1 MKVNLLDDNELVILA
16 ETVKTLQCFNQLSV
30 LMSGSS
36 YVTCSLIVPSMY
48 YLKKHLTKTRN
59 HSHLTTG
66 LQEAL
71 LTSLEHYDEAYEI
84 NKNSYLLS
92 ATFLDPNY
100 KDFDFC
106 TSDEKKEHMKQIK
119 LYLSDFYS
127 TRNIASLT
135 ESVVQEP
142 DKKKFKLNFNSD
154 TDDELLVVDLKKEI
168 SSYIKYKTSDS
179 NILDFWKNSKTTI
192 PSFILYC

>member
-1 MKVNLLDDNELVILA
+1 
-16 ETVKTLQCFNQLSV
+16 
-30 LMSGSS
+30 
-36 YVTCSLIVPSMY
+36 MY

-59 HSHLTTG
+59 HSDLTTG

-84 NKNSYLLS
+84 NKNSYLLT

-127 TRNIASLT
+127 TRKIASLT
-135 ESVVQEP
+135 VSVLQEP
-142 DKKKFKLNFNSD
+142 DKKKFKDLNSN
-154 TDDELLVVDLKKEI
+154 TDDELLEVDLKKEI
-168 SSYIKYKTSDS
+168 SSYSKYKTSDS
-179 NILDFWKNSKTTI
+179 NILDFWKNSKKRFPALFCIAKMISTVNSICAQTFLTGAQ
-192 PSFILYC
+192 SGWYVDNMKVYQLS